1 MGDTRKLKITI
12 DQDGNAKA
20 GLESIAGSVSK
31 LGALGLGAGLAGIT
45 ALGTGLG
52 VVGKVGLDFNN
63 AMEQASAKINAF
75 TKDGAETARILEF
88 IKDEAAQTPFEF
100 MAMANAVSTLQPAAK
115 QSNTD
120 LEDLLETAEIL
131 AASNPAQGL
140 EGAGFALKEAMGGD
154 FTSIIERFNLSRQ
167 SINRMKEEG
176 VPAIEIVRRA
186 MGEMGLDAGLVAAM
200 AETAEGR
207 WSTLSDTFTTL
218 AGKVTQPIFNTF
230 SEGLGKLNSWFTDNE
245 DMVNA
250 FADKMAGGVQAI
262 IDVIKPL
269 AEGETQLA
277 LQNFQASLWRLGFE
291 PGQIQDI
298 SEGITSIIEDGG
310 RIAEAFGRM
319 FGESNLSGVDAVV
332 LAFDKIAGA
341 METIA
346 GLAEKVQGVISTV
359 SNSQAG
365 QAAGAVGGSFV
376 DKIGPD
382 LGEMPGAFSQ
392 LWDFQAKS
400 FLNPNVASAGLAGA
414 LNPNV
419 LTGGL
424 AGIGQGMG
432 YDVNGMADA
441 VAKAITSALLT
452 APLQVN
458 VTNQNQLQLDGKVV
472 ADSVSQHIGERVN
485 QIRRTNGSNQGF

>member
-1 MGDTRKLKITI
+1 MTKRDLEIVIKAKDEASSVLGSVGGSLGKL
-12 DQDGNAKA
+12 A
-20 GLESIAGSVSK
+20 GFAGGAALAGFTAIAGGMTAV
-31 LGALGLGAGLAGIT
+31 GA
-45 ALGTGLG
+45 
-52 VVGKVGLDFNN
+52 VGLDFNN
-63 AMEQASAKINAF
+63 TMEQVSAKINAF

-88 IKDEAAQTPFEF
+88 IKEEAAKTPFEF
-100 MAMANAVSTLQPAAK
+100 TEMANAVAALQPAAK

-120 LEDLLETAEIL
+120 IEDLLETAEIL

-167 SINRMKEEG
+167 SINQMKAEG
-176 VPAIEIVRRA
+176 VPAIEIVRKA
-186 MGEMGLDAGLVAAM
+186 MSEMGLDAGLVAAM
-200 AETAEGR
+200 AATAEGR

-218 AGKVTQPIFNTF
+218 ASKVTQPIFDTF
-230 SEGLGKLNSWFTDNE
+230 SEGLGSLNDWMAENE
-245 DMVNA
+245 DMFNA
-250 FADKMAGGVQAI
+250 FAEKAAGGVQAV

-277 LQNFQASLWRLGFE
+277 LQNFQASLWRMGFE

-310 RIAEAFGRM
+310 RIGEAFGRM
-319 FGESNLSGVDAVV
+319 FGETNLSGIDAVV
-332 LAFDKIAGA
+332 LGFDKIAA
-341 METIA
+341 ATETIA
-346 GLAEKVQGVISTV
+346 GFAEKAQGVISAV

-365 QAAGAVGGSFV
+365 QTAGAVGGSFV
-376 DKIGPD
+376 DNIGPD
-382 LGEMPGAFSQ
+382 LGEMPGAFGQ

-400 FLNPNVASAGLAGA
+400 FLNPTVATAGLAGA
-414 LNPNV
+414 LDPNV

-441 VAKAITSALLT
+441 VAKAITSALLS
-452 APLQVN
+452 APIQVN

-485 QIRRTNGSNQGF
+485 QLRRTGGTQGF